1 MTATFQ
7 IIKSSKVGLDSDES
21 YVVIRDQTSFLRVL
35 GGEPTWELMTATAR
49 EDHGRIMVCSDQ
61 RRLIESALRLGGEL
75 KTEPKVEKDWR
86 NREYVKVCTITRD
99 SGQSDEVFESEN
111 TTLFS
116 RFFEIY
122 DEHKRLDSRAG
133 DEMLELYDVLSTGN
147 QGGEIYL
154 SDGMWL
160 SNDGSVHD
168 RGR

>member
-1 MTATFQ
+1 MTVPFQ

-21 YVVIRDQTSFLRVL
+21 YVIVRDWTSFLRVL
-35 GGEPTWELMTATAR
+35 GGEPTWELMTATAS
-49 EDHGRIMVCSDQ
+49 EDQGRIMVCGDQ

-86 NREYVKVCTITRD
+86 NREYVKVCVITRD
-99 SGQSDEVFESEN
+99 SGKSDEVFESEN
-111 TTLFS
+111 SVLFR

-122 DEHKRLDSRAG
+122 DEHKRLDSRDG
-133 DEMLELYDVLSTGN
+133 DEMRELYDVLSTDN
-147 QGGEIYL
+147 EGGEIYL

-160 SNDGSVHD
+160 CNDGSVHD